1 LSGNRD
7 EAQRLL
13 AQLMAQAKHEY
24 VSPHYVA
31 TVYVALGKAELPR
44 DWMNK
49 AFADRS
55 NGLVFLRV
63 EPELDPLRSN
73 ARFIALQAKLNFP
86 N

>member
-1 LSGNRD
+1 
-7 EAQRLL
+7 
-13 AQLMAQAKHEY
+13 
-24 VSPHYVA
+24 
-31 TVYVALGKAELPR
+31 VYVALGKNDLA
-44 DWMNK
+44 MNWLDK
-49 AFADRS
+49 AYADRS